1 MFQTTNQHSF
11 LSSSIH
17 SGFCQKFCQ
26 VTVGFPPS
34 GCNDSLVDVAE
45 KSAGNHCQKRIYWSS
60 HFSGLATFADVHLIG
75 FQGDW
80 LISMWGYCDKKTGEG
95 QFCTNN
101 FISKPTQLIQFQV
114 AGSSPNPRCQI
125 VKVILGGQARK
136 TADPANVGGQPAML
150 CHSLPIS
157 PKKFGHRFHW
167 PSCPPTLAFTI
178 ILQLRR
184 CDIIIIYPNTYFGSQ
199 TPVLIGSSLIFCGLM
214 INHNLSRCWLESF
227 KHHHYT
233 RMALVKHLHRSFQ
246 CGFSWGF
253 DMGVPQQLD
262 GSPRT

>member
-1 MFQTTNQHSF
+1 MFQTTNQHIF

-136 TADPANVGGQPAML
+136 TADPVPMWGDN
-150 CHSLPIS
+150 LPCCVI
-157 PKKFGHRFHW
+157 PCRFHRKSSGTAFIDPAAPLLW
-167 PSCPPTLAFTI
+167 HSPSSYSYVVVI
-178 ILQLRR
+178 
-184 CDIIIIYPNTYFGSQ
+184 
-199 TPVLIGSSLIFCGLM
+199 SS
-214 INHNLSRCWLESF
+214 
-227 KHHHYT
+227 
-233 RMALVKHLHRSFQ
+233 
-246 CGFSWGF
+246 
-253 DMGVPQQLD
+253 
-262 GSPRT
+262 